1 MLVSLEQFYGDPFA
15 VTTLDPH
22 KYRELVF
29 LVLYSFEM
37 GQGSSDELLDLITQE
52 CKVAK
57 KYVLEASARAE
68 AILKRR
74 DECDASIKSV
84 CDEYRV
90 ERIMS
95 VERNILRLAIFELV
109 FEQQVPAKVV
119 FAEAKRLAKKFST
132 EDAAVFVHS
141 LLGAVAA
148 RAGLAEGC
156 PKE

>member
-1 MLVSLEQFYGDPFA
+1 MYKVELVRFYGDPFV

-29 LVLYSFEM
+29 LILYSFEM
-37 GQGSSDELLDLITQE
+37 GQSPSDELFELITQE
-52 CKVAK
+52 CKVTK
-57 KYVLEASARAE
+57 KHVLEANTRAE

-74 DECDASIKSV
+74 NECDDYIKNV

-109 FEQQVPAKVV
+109 FEQQVPVKVV

-132 EDAAVFVHS
+132 DEAVAFVHS
-141 LLGAVAA
+141 LLGAIAA
-148 RAGLAEGC
+148 RAGLAEL
-156 PKE
+156 P

>member
-1 MLVSLEQFYGDPFA
+1 M
-15 VTTLDPH
+15 TTLDPH

-29 LVLYSFEM
+29 LILYSFEM
-37 GQGSSDELLDLITQE
+37 GQSSSDELFDLITQE
-52 CKVAK
+52 CKVTK
-57 KYVLEASARAE
+57 KYVLEANTRAE
-68 AILKRR
+68 AILNRR
-74 DECDASIKSV
+74 DECDEYIKNV

-132 EDAAVFVHS
+132 DEAAAFVHS
-141 LLGAVAA
+141 LLGAIAA
-148 RAGLAEGC
+148 RAGMAELS
-156 PKE
+156 